1 MSYLYEA
8 WKLNYIYHISQMWVI
23 RNMTSSLS
31 VKILIQVL
39 ILWQTEGSTT
49 VAQRSMQFLVEVCRF
64 GNVIPGNVNLVTDTC
79 SGRTIQVST
88 SLEHSHLPL
97 VGPLSQGAPGGS
109 EPFEHSHLP
118 GTFLGQL
125 RPEVQRVSLV
135 HLDCPGLGLFEHPHL
150 PGLTSFIH
158 KNVILILLI
167 ILIISFEHPQF
178 PFLIFLHPQ
187 WFIIVIIQAGQS
199 FNEIISADYRNIRFQ
214 GFHRKTF

>member
-1 MSYLYEA
+1 MRINQNNISKEIESFKMSYLYEA
-8 WKLNYIYHISQMWVI
+8 WKLNYIYQISQMWVI

-118 GTFLGQL
+118 GTFLVQL
-125 RPEVQRVSLV
+125 GPEVKRV
-135 HLDCPGLGLFEHPHL
+135 PLGEKVRVEKK
-150 PGLTSFIH
+150 S
-158 KNVILILLI
+158 
-167 ILIISFEHPQF
+167 QF
-178 PFLIFLHPQ
+178 SWDEKIPLN
-187 WFIIVIIQAGQS
+187 S
-199 FNEIISADYRNIRFQ
+199 KKFQ
-214 GFHRKTF
+214 HI